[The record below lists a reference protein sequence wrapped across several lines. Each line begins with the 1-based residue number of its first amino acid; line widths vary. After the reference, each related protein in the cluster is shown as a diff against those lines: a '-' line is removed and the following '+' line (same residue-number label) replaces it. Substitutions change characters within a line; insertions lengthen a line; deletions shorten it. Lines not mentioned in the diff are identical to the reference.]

1 MYNNNRK
8 PPEQIPDSG
17 NESLR
22 ERLHGWRLGVSL
34 DGESIVKGLIC
45 AFLLIIF
52 SLTQTT
58 LFTRFRPFGA
68 VPDLILPLTVAVA
81 MVLREKWGA
90 VFGLISAFIIESL
103 GGSSFTILP
112 ILYML
117 TGYIVGICSIY
128 YFRDSVAVR
137 IIYTLFTS
145 AARAAFTLITLFAT
159 VGDLDLLYAFT
170 AILIPEFAAN
180 TVFAFLPH
188 IAAKLILRPISYK
201 SKEQ

>member
-170 AILIPEFAAN
+170 AVLIPEFAAN

>member
-22 ERLHGWRLGVSL
+22 ERLHGWRLSVSL
-34 DGESIVKGLIC
+34 DGEIIVKGLIC

-159 VGDLDLLYAFT
+159 VGELDLIYAIT
-170 AILIPEFAAN
+170 AVLIPEFAAN

-201 SKEQ
+201 TKEQ

>member
-34 DGESIVKGLIC
+34 DGEIIVKGLIC

-170 AILIPEFAAN
+170 AVLIPEFAAN

>member
-68 VPDLILPLTVAVA
+68 VPDLILPLAVAVA

-170 AILIPEFAAN
+170 AVLIPEFAAN

>member
-145 AARAAFTLITLFAT
+145 AVRAAFTLITLFAT

-170 AILIPEFAAN
+170 AVLIPEFAAN

>member
-145 AARAAFTLITLFAT
+145 AVRAAFTLITLFAT
-159 VGDLDLLYAFT
+159 VGDLDLIYAIT
-170 AILIPEFAAN
+170 AVLIPEFAAN

>member
-170 AILIPEFAAN
+170 AVLVPEFAAN

>member
-1 MYNNNRK
+1 
-8 PPEQIPDSG
+8 
-17 NESLR
+17 
-22 ERLHGWRLGVSL
+22 
-34 DGESIVKGLIC
+34 
-45 AFLLIIF
+45 
-52 SLTQTT
+52 
-58 LFTRFRPFGA
+58 
-68 VPDLILPLTVAVA
+68 

-170 AILIPEFAAN
+170 AVLIPEFAAN

-188 IAAKLILRPISYK
+188 IPAKLILRPISYK

>member
-58 LFTRFRPFGA
+58 LFTKFRPFGA

-170 AILIPEFAAN
+170 AVLIPEFAAN

>member
-68 VPDLILPLTVAVA
+68 VPDLILPLTVAIA

-170 AILIPEFAAN
+170 AVLIPEFAAN